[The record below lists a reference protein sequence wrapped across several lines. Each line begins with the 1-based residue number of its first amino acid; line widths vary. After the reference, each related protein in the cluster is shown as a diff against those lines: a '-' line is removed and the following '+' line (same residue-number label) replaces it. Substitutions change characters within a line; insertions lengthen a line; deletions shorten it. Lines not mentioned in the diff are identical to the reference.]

1 MEVGRVEEVDDVT
14 DAELR
19 RALGAIAAREAPA

>member
-1 MEVGRVEEVDDVT
+1 VAVGTVAEVDDVT

-19 RALGAIAAREAPA
+19 RALRAITA